1 MNPVLSWWD
10 GVEEWLTGLG
20 QYPQL
25 LVSLVV
31 VLPLAALVAIAI
43 NWTVETVADTVDRD
57 EVSDDHGLG
66 V

>member
-25 LVSLVV
+25 LVTLVV
-31 VLPLAALVAIAI
+31 VLPLASLIAIAI
-43 NWTVETVADTVDRD
+43 NAVVEKVAAVTDRR
-57 EVSDDHGLG
+57 EVGDDHGLG